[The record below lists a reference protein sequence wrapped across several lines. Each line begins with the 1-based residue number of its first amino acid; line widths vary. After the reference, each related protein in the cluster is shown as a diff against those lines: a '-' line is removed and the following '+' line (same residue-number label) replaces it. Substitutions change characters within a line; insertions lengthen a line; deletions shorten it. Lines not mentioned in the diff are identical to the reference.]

1 MYLKAEFASS
11 IVWLGSMFALG
22 LYFSRRALAFNT
34 SFRSFSLMV
43 LLFIIGF
50 MILQKFINLIIEI
63 AEEWGIDNE

>member
-1 MYLKAEFASS
+1 
-11 IVWLGSMFALG
+11 MFALG